1 MIYFDSSYLVRLYF
15 EDAGFQ
21 SVRELASTDLLV
33 SAQHGRAE
41 VIAAFHRKMR
51 EGIVTNSGYEFVLKQ
66 FSEDIRAGGFQWL
79 PLSEAVLERLEA
91 MFAALPPGLF
101 LRAGDALHLSTAAEA
116 RLREVYSNDANLLAA
131 APHFGLRAIDV
142 TK

>member
-21 SVRELASTDLLV
+21 AVRELATSDLVV

-41 VIAAFHRKMR
+41 VVAAFHRKMR
-51 EGIVTNSGYEFVLKQ
+51 EATVRKSGYQVVLKQ
-66 FSEDIRAGGFQWL
+66 FSTDTRAGGFKWL
-79 PLSEAVLERLEA
+79 ALSEAVLERLEA
-91 MFAALPPGLF
+91 AFANLPPGLF
-101 LRAGDALHLSTAAEA
+101 LRAGDALHLATAAEA
-116 RLREVYSNDANLLAA
+116 RLREIYSNDTNLLAA

-142 TK
+142 IR